1 MSAKFKLQIIWLKLA
16 VDSMSR
22 NSTNRIGFRKLLK
35 LPANFLERIVEIV
48 YVHFSLLK
56 KSKLNIFDFIF
67 ILFLNCIYL
76 IKKKLIIIII
86 ITYVGIIYHYDRSI
100 KYLQIFLK
108 ILSVG
113 NIKDSFEFLKS
124 CYDILLN
131 YV

>member
-22 NSTNRIGFRKLLK
+22 NSTNRIAFRELLK
-35 LPANFLERIVEIV
+35 LPWNSLERIVEIV

-56 KSKLNIFDFIF
+56 KSKLNILDLIF

-76 IKKKLIIIII
+76 IKKKLIII

-113 NIKDSFEFLKS
+113 NIKDFFEFLKS